1 MKASEPL
8 GLTIQE
14 ELLAIPKFGKG
25 IGLHRMLALCRT
37 LLQSDWLKHLDAIK
51 VTGSNGK
58 GSVCA
63 MVAAVFGELGISCG
77 LYTSPHLIRFNERIV
92 TDSEPIAD
100 AELAESVAWL
110 FQQRDE
116 YESRFP
122 DDTIGAFEAFTAI
135 ALHHFASKQPRV
147 LVSEAGIGGRY
158 DSTRMIPGKIV
169 GLTSLDLEHT
179 GLLGS
184 TLEMIAYDKA
194 DLCPEGGVIVA
205 GVIDADIL
213 RRLQAYCALRN
224 LTLRAAAAHSHVR
237 RVVFGDTHMEVDLTV
252 DGLDLPALQMAV
264 QGYHQITNLV
274 VATLLVQQWLQ
285 VHEPRVSQ
293 EQLAHALRR
302 AMRSLSWPGRFERVA
317 INPDIFIDV
326 GHTPEAIAATVR
338 TAQTVLQG
346 KRILLVTGV
355 SQDKD
360 VEGIVKGL
368 LPMADAVICT
378 RAHHKGSP
386 PEQILRIVQ
395 SARPELAASIAPTIE
410 QAMVMAR
417 AQAAEKQ
424 MTVMVA
430 GGLFLSIEAVEAL
443 RGNDPRSL
451 HFF

>member
-1 MKASEPL
+1 MEAAEPL
-8 GLTIQE
+8 GVKIQE
-14 ELLAIPKFGKG
+14 DLLAIPKFGKG

-37 LLQSDWLKHLDAIK
+37 LLQTDWLSNLDAIK
-51 VTGSNGK
+51 ITGSNGK

-63 MVAAVFGELGISCG
+63 MVAAVFGELSISCG
-77 LYTSPHLIRFNERIV
+77 LYTSPHLIKFNERIV
-92 TDSEPIAD
+92 TNGEPIAD
-100 AELAESVAWL
+100 AELAEAVAW
-110 FQQRDE
+110 FIQQRDE
-116 YESRFP
+116 YASRFP

-135 ALHHFASKQPRV
+135 ALHHFAGKRPRV

-158 DSTRMIPGKIV
+158 DSTRIIPGKIV

-194 DLCPEGGVIVA
+194 DLCPPGGVIIA
-205 GVIDADIL
+205 GAIDADVL
-213 RRLQAYCALRN
+213 RRLQAYCTLRN
-224 LTLRAAAAHSHVR
+224 VTLRAAAAHSQVR
-237 RVVFGDTHMEVDLTV
+237 RVVFGDTHMEVDLTI
-252 DGLDLPALQMAV
+252 DGVDLPALQMAV

-274 VATLLVQQWLQ
+274 VATLLVRQWLQ
-285 VHEPRVSQ
+285 AHEPRISP
-293 EQLAHALRR
+293 EQLTHALRC
-302 AMRSLSWPGRFERVA
+302 AMRSLSWPGRFERIA
-317 INPDIFIDV
+317 TNPDIFIDV

-338 TAQTVLQG
+338 TAQTALRG

-355 SQDKD
+355 SYDKD

-386 PEQILRIVQ
+386 PEKILRIVQ
-395 SARPELAASIAPTIE
+395 RARPELAASLAPTIE
-410 QAMVMAR
+410 EAMRMAR
-417 AQAAEKQ
+417 AQAVENQ